1 MPRLDNL
8 FLTSTYSHRTVEI
21 SRGIGFA
28 GSASPR
34 SQTAEVSHSAF
45 TESSFFLKSDASTAR
60 NLPDRFDSHFSK
72 SRISIRRNCIAA
84 ALVPAP
90 KIRSGISSHG

>member
-45 TESSFFLKSDASTAR
+45 TESSFFLKSDASTSRSWLDA
-60 NLPDRFDSHFSK
+60 FDAQFAK
-72 SRISIRRNCIAA
+72 NRTQFWGN
-84 ALVPAP
+84 V
-90 KIRSGISSHG
+90 